1 MISDV
6 HLLLTLMALY
16 YFRCLIYA
24 HWVGYVSSQM
34 SWCQF
39 WGWIA
44 IVPSVPFCFLH
55 WFSIISPG
63 SPPLTDLSPH
73 PVNCHTTSHWD
84 FFFISSVS
92 LPLTSVA
99 QHCFTCPT
107 SVHCRGV
114 FASFYVFHWHSF
126 GWCSIYTGV
135 SLTLTLLVL
144 CCTVVPLLLL
154 GLFCIISGSHW
165 HSFKWLND
173 ISIVQ

>member
-1 MISDV
+1 MSTCCSLLWLCIISGVWFMLTELAMSPLRCPGVNSGGGLPLYQVSHSAFYIGSLSFHLV
-6 HLLLTLMALY
+6 HHLSLVCPLILWTVILLLTG
-16 YFRCLIYA
+16 I
-24 HWVGYVSSQM
+24 
-34 SWCQF
+34 
-39 WGWIA
+39 
-44 IVPSVPFCFLH
+44 
-55 WFSIISPG
+55 
-63 SPPLTDLSPH
+63 
-73 PVNCHTTSHWD
+73 

-165 HSFKWLND
+165 HSFK
-173 ISIVQ
+173 